1 MRKLISVYLILACVW
16 AGSYAQQDSTIIH
29 LWPNGAPGFESRRN
43 EPEKGDKYISN
54 VHNPSIT
61 VYLPPK
67 GKANGAA
74 VLICPGGGH
83 RILVFRAEGTE
94 PAHYLN
100 GLGVAAIVLK
110 YRLARDTNSPY
121 DLEIHA
127 RQDGLRAMR
136 IIRANAAK
144 WGIDPNRIGM
154 MGFSA
159 GGEVVDQV
167 AFGTSQETSTAMK
180 ILHDPLENVSAK
192 PNFLIQVYPGPLDVP
207 TAIPHDAPPA
217 FLVAANDD
225 LCCSPPI
232 VKLLQAY
239 RQAGVQ
245 VETHLYA
252 QGKHGFNMGM
262 RSKLASLKAW
272 PQRLSEWLEDN
283 HYFAS
288 NQAAK

>member
-1 MRKLISVYLILACVW
+1 MRKFVSVSIILCCLWTV
-16 AGSYAQQDSTIIH
+16 SYAGQDSIVIN

-54 VHNPSIT
+54 VQNPSIT

-67 GKANGAA
+67 SKANGAA

-121 DLEIHA
+121 NLEIHA

-144 WGIDPNRIGM
+144 WGIDPNRLGM

-167 AFGTSQETSTAMK
+167 AFGTSQLNPAAVKTPQ
-180 ILHDPLENVSAK
+180 DPLDIVSAR
-192 PNFLIQVYPGPLDVP
+192 PNFIIQVYPGPLDVP

-225 LCCSPPI
+225 VCCSPPI

-262 RSKLASLKAW
+262 RSKMTSLKAW
-272 PQRLSEWLEDN
+272 PQRMADWLEDN

-288 NQAAK
+288 NQPAK